1 MRRDF
6 SQPGGLKI
14 GGTAVIVGSLCLALW
29 VSALEAGAGSGGL
42 AVSRASAAKSA
53 AAAAAVRAPDI
64 LSLYPVG
71 LVRGAGTTIE
81 VRGRHFEGAYAVWF
95 DGRGIEAR
103 LEKVQL
109 DEAAAL
115 VPQTKT
121 GKVEKE
127 DQSPRQI
134 AFLTA
139 RLTPQVVT
147 GKHSLRLIGPGGIS
161 KALPFLVYSDRG
173 IAETGADHG
182 SPQSAQPISIPLLL
196 EGKLAKMGEVDYYSL
211 DAAAGQEL
219 VFSGVS
225 NSPTKSGNFDGLQFT
240 LYAAGSS
247 WFDPHRPTRVAFSD
261 EPRLTYRFPKA
272 GRYLLALSGY
282 LGAGGPDFSYQLRI
296 HPGPETHAEKLND
309 SIIDDLDQTFARQLG
324 PDRISRLWARTVF
337 PEVPR
342 QAEKQTAG
350 AGAGSVSPPGAA
362 GHATEGSSAS
372 PREASAACTVYHD
385 REPNETSAQ
394 SQELTLPAVV
404 DGAIQ
409 RPGDVDTFRFKVKSG
424 EPLAIELETPAASLP
439 EFNPRITVSDSKGQ
453 EVLTNI
459 WRRVGGDNNQW
470 MKTLQPK
477 AIYTVEKDDEYT
489 LQIGD
494 LVSYLYGG
502 KTFRYRMVIRPQ
514 VPHVG
519 KIEIKQEEINVV
531 AGQAAKLNLTV
542 EQEEGYTGDIALSV
556 ENLPPGLQA
565 LPAAEV
571 EPDPVPKLDEGPKER
586 FVSRKREL
594 AILLLAGAHAPPTRL
609 PYLARVSA
617 RAVVGKQVGSRLPVQ
632 EIPVMV
638 IRPQMAS
645 ANASRAENNNRS
657 KR

>member
-1 MRRDF
+1 MRYDF
-6 SQPGGLKI
+6 SQPGGSKI
-14 GGTAVIVGSLCLALW
+14 RGTAVIVALLCLALW
-29 VSALEAGAGSGGL
+29 VSAPVASGAGGDGL
-42 AVSRASAAKSA
+42 ADARASAAKNA
-53 AAAAAVRAPDI
+53 GVRAPDI

-71 LVRGAGTTIE
+71 LERGAGATIE
-81 VRGRHFEGAYAVWF
+81 VRGRHLEGVYAVWF
-95 DGRGIEAR
+95 DVPGIKAR
-103 LEKVQL
+103 VEKVQR

-115 VPQTKT
+115 IPHTKT
-121 GKVEKE
+121 GKDEKE

-134 AFLTA
+134 AFVQA
-139 RLTPQVVT
+139 SLTPQMAS

-161 KALPFLVYSDRG
+161 KALPFLVHPDR
-173 IAETGADHG
+173 ALTETGADHS
-182 SPQSAQPISIPLLL
+182 SPQSAQPISVPLLL
-196 EGKLAKMGEVDYYSL
+196 EGKLAKMGEVDYYSF

-219 VFSGVS
+219 IFHGVS
-225 NSPTKSGNFDGLQFT
+225 NSPTKSGSFDGLQFT

-247 WFDPHRPTRVAFSD
+247 WFDPHRATRLAFSD
-261 EPRLTYRFPKA
+261 GPRLSYRFPKA

-282 LGAGGPDFSYQLRI
+282 LGTGGPDFSYQLRI
-296 HPGPETHAEKLND
+296 HSGPETHAEKLND

-337 PEVPR
+337 PAVPR
-342 QAEKQTAG
+342 PAEKQAAG
-350 AGAGSVSPPGAA
+350 AGAGSVSPSGAA
-362 GHATEGSSAS
+362 GRAAEGPTAS
-372 PREASAACTVYHD
+372 PDEPSIACTLYHD
-385 REPNETSAQ
+385 REPNETKAQ
-394 SQELTLPAVV
+394 AQEVTLPAVV
-404 DGAIQ
+404 DGVIQ
-409 RPGDVDTFRFKVKSG
+409 RPGDVDTFKFKVKSG
-424 EPLAIELETPAASLP
+424 EHLAIELETPAASLP

-502 KTFRYRMVIRPQ
+502 KTFRYRLVIRPQ

-556 ENLPPGLQA
+556 ENLPPGVQA

-571 EPDPVPKLDEGPKER
+571 EPDPVPKLDEGPKDR
-586 FVSRKREL
+586 FVPRKREL
-594 AILLLAGAHAPPTRL
+594 AILLLAGTDAPPTRL

-617 RAVVGKQVGSRLPVQ
+617 RAVVAKRVGSRLPVQ

-638 IRPQMAS
+638 VRREVAS
-645 ANASRAENNNRS
+645 ANAAQAENNNRS